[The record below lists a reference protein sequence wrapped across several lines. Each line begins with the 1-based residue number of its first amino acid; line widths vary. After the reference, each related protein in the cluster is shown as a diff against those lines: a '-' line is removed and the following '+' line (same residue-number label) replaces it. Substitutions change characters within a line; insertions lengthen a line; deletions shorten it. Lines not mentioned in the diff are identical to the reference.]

1 MPEPV
6 GLERYQRTEGG
17 LPVIGLEAW
26 ARSVEGA
33 EPTRTEGG
41 TDLGLIVRHF
51 GPPVIKAVDTV
62 AKRITIVGGSS
73 AVDRYRDRIIVQ
85 GYDLRQFVR
94 NPQVPWCHEYWRLPI
109 AAGVDPRIEGD
120 DFVLEFDFSVTSRVD
135 PFANMA
141 WELYAAKV
149 LRAASVGGMPETWVV
164 DETRRGMDVTRFAL
178 WETSGCL
185 IGVNHDALAKAK
197 LNGIEASPMDAWARQ
212 VLDEGGSVFLPKARA
227 EALVKALGYGKGL
240 TLFELDP
247 EAIEGLRRSPN
258 EITLKI
264 GADIDPAVEAI
275 FALAAKA
282 ADGKAT
288 AAAIAEAFMAIDAA
302 LAKAEPIKEAEK
314 PKPHRKGEDEP
325 EEEPEPEEKAAEAEP
340 VQECGGEDDDE
351 IELDLEAIA
360 ADVGTEEEE
369 ADDEEIEYDEDELE
383 EALAAVMAE
392 ALRDKPSTPAH
403 PGRS

>member
-33 EPTRTEGG
+33 EPARVESGA
-41 TDLGLIVRHF
+41 DLGLIVRHF

-85 GYDLRQFVR
+85 GYDLSQFVR

-120 DFVLEFDFSVTSRVD
+120 EFVLEFDFSVTSRVD

-164 DETRRGMDVTRFAL
+164 DETRRGMDVTRFGL

-227 EALVKALGYGKGL
+227 EALVKALDYGSGMA
-240 TLFELDP
+240 LFELDP
-247 EAIEGLRRSPN
+247 EAILALR
-258 EITLKI
+258 
-264 GADIDPAVEAI
+264 A
-275 FALAAKA
+275 
-282 ADGKAT
+282 
-288 AAAIAEAFMAIDAA
+288 
-302 LAKAEPIKEAEK
+302 AEPAKEEEPAEKAEK

-325 EEEPEPEEKAAEAEP
+325 EPEKEEAKAVEAET

-351 IELDLEAIA
+351 YELDLEALA
-360 ADVGTEEEE
+360 EDGGD
-369 ADDEEIEYDEDELE
+369 DDEIELE
-383 EALAAVMAE
+383 EAELQAAVEAAVRAALAE
-392 ALRDKPSTPAH
+392 RQSIPA
-403 PGRS
+403 GEAR